1 MGNMFSELVDVK
13 ENNIVNVDYEI
24 LSILLKDRTTKKN
37 IIWATD
43 DYEDHGPG
51 YSFQDEITPEKI
63 TSYYGRIIRPRIKK
77 SKKEQ
82 EIRIRDKAEVF
93 TPAWVCNEQINLVD
107 NSWFG
112 YENVFNFLENKNWKT
127 NKKKI
132 IIPKNKKW
140 TDYVSCL
147 RMEIACGEAPYL
159 VSRYD
164 NVTGEMIDLIN
175 RIGILDRKFR
185 ILNENSANEKE
196 WYDYAVKAM
205 QSVYGYDWQGDNV
218 LLARENLLYTFIDN
232 FQYYFK
238 KNPTID
244 LVKKIAV
251 IISWN
256 IWQMDGTRFVVPNS
270 CREAEL
276 KYKQMSL
283 FDENIVKVSEC
294 MGCKKNNIFMHQG
307 KYCKIMN
314 WETNRTNKFEK
325 KKKKR

>member
-1 MGNMFSELVDVK
+1 MFSELVDVK

-37 IIWATD
+37 IIWATNN
-43 DYEDHGPG
+43 YENHGPG

-63 TSYYGRIIRPRIKK
+63 TSYYGRIIKPQNKK

-82 EIRIRDKAEVF
+82 EVRIRDKAEVF

-112 YENVFNFLENKNWKT
+112 YENAFNISIKNKKWKT
-127 NKKKI
+127 NKNKI
-132 IIPKNKKW
+132 IIPSEKKW
-140 TDYVSCL
+140 TDYVSSL
-147 RMEIACGEAPYL
+147 RMEITCGEAPYL

-164 NVTGEMIDLIN
+164 NVTGGLIDIKD
-175 RIGILDRKFR
+175 RVGILDRKFR
-185 ILNENSANEKE
+185 ILNENATKCEE
-196 WYDYAVKAM
+196 WTYYAIIAM
-205 QSVYGYDWQGDNV
+205 KSVYGYDWQGDNV

-244 LVKKIAV
+244 LVKEIAE

-256 IWQMDGTRFVVPNS
+256 IFQMDGLKYVIPNS
-270 CREAEL
+270 CKNETIIN
-276 KYKQMSL
+276 YTL
-283 FDENIVKVSEC
+283 FGEKKKFLEC
-294 MGCKKNNIFMHQG
+294 IECKKNNIHNHNG
-307 KYCKIMN
+307 KYVKIMN
-314 WETNRTNKFEK
+314 WKTKRANKFINILG
-325 KKKKR
+325 RIR